1 MKNSILYLYSNM
13 DKSSQIL
20 LFLIILVALMLISI
34 FVINSITK
42 KKNEDINGLSKKS
55 KLPVK
60 NDIKP
65 TIQMNKNKPKNNN
78 SNLKVIEKKEPIK
91 KQNIKEEIIEKI
103 DETEKPRHA
112 REENKIDSK
121 EKNVEEVVNIKN
133 KTSIDDIANLLENT
147 KVNKP
152 IDLTKFEEDQEE
164 NAIISYDELVKRAG
178 AKKIVYKCEEKN
190 EIIEE
195 KPKEIEKIEDVKETK
210 KFKASKVISPIFGIQ
225 KEVEEKDE
233 VLESFID
240 LENFTNDK
248 SSNKEDSD
256 SEFLNNLKQF
266 RSTLD

>member
-20 LFLIILVALMLISI
+20 LFLIILVVLMLISI

-42 KKNEDINGLSKKS
+42 RKSEDMIRLSKKS
-55 KLPVK
+55 KLSLK

-65 TIQMNKNKPKNNN
+65 TIHMNDRKNSSIK
-78 SNLKVIEKKEPIK
+78 IIDKKESVK
-91 KQNIKEEIIEKI
+91 MQNGKEEILKKI
-103 DETEKPRHA
+103 DETEKPRHSK
-112 REENKIDSK
+112 EDKKIDLQVK
-121 EKNVEEVVNIKN
+121 PIEEVIRIKS
-133 KTSIDDIANLLENT
+133 KTSIDDITNLLENT
-147 KVNKP
+147 EMNKP

-178 AKKIVYKCEEKN
+178 AKKIVYECEEK
-190 EIIEE
+190 IEN
-195 KPKEIEKIEDVKETK
+195 KEEMIDIEKVDDVKEEK

-225 KEVEEKDE
+225 KEVEEKDDI
-233 VLESFID
+233 LETFID
-240 LENFTNDK
+240 LENFSNDK
-248 SSNKEDSD
+248 PSNTEESD